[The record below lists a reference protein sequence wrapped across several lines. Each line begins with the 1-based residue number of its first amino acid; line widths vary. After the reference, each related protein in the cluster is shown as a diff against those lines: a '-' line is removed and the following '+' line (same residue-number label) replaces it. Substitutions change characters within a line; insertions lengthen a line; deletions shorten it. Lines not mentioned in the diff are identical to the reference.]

1 MITLVLIA
9 VGSCLALSGSITYL
23 SWRDSIFSSFTS
35 YIIVFLE
42 LMLLTS
48 AITFTLFASIF
59 LLGRMIS

>member
-9 VGSCLALSGSITYL
+9 IVSGLALSGLITYL
-23 SWRDSIFSSFTS
+23 SWRDNVFSSFAS
-35 YIIVFLE
+35 YVIVFLE

-48 AITFTLFASIF
+48 AITLTLFGSIF

>member
-9 VGSCLALSGSITYL
+9 IVSCLSLSGLITYL
-23 SWRDSIFSSFTS
+23 SWRDNVFSSFAS
-35 YIIVFLE
+35 YVIVFLE

-48 AITFTLFASIF
+48 AITLTLFGSIF

>member
-1 MITLVLIA
+1 MITLVLIT
-9 VGSCLALSGSITYL
+9 VGSCLAISGGITYL

-48 AITFTLFASIF
+48 AITLTLFGSIF

>member
-9 VGSCLALSGSITYL
+9 VGSCLALNGGITYL
-23 SWRDSIFSSFTS
+23 SWRDNVFSSFTS

-48 AITFTLFASIF
+48 AITLTLFGSIF

>member
-9 VGSCLALSGSITYL
+9 VGSCLALSVGITYL

-48 AITFTLFASIF
+48 EITLILFASIF

>member
-9 VGSCLALSGSITYL
+9 IVSCLSLSGGITYL
-23 SWRDSIFSSFTS
+23 SWRDGIFSSFTS

-48 AITFTLFASIF
+48 AITLTLFASIF
-59 LLGRMIS
+59 LLGRMIT

>member
-9 VGSCLALSGSITYL
+9 IVSCLALSGLITYL
-23 SWRDSIFSSFTS
+23 SWRDNVFSSFVS
-35 YIIVFLE
+35 YVIVFLE

-48 AITFTLFASIF
+48 AITLTLFASIF